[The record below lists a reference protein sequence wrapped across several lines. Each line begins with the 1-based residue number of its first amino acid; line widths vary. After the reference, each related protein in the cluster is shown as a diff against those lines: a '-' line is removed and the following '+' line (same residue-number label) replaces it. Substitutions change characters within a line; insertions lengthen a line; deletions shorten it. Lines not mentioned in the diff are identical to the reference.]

1 VALEAHERLHL
12 DDAAAGTFDADL
24 VDEAAV
30 GYLLS
35 RDADVRPPTSEVL
48 PQLSAMLGISAE
60 VGAALLGRPRRGGR
74 PGAEVDDD
82 DNDDDNDDDD
92 EIVTPGDRDLRAGA
106 RGLVAGQIRRAAKR
120 VPMTADVLERLRLA
134 SEIVGSDLTPGLEAP
149 PEAGA
154 ADVLRPGTRVCFSGS
169 ALDRS
174 GVLVSRDEMEALAL
188 GRGLVPVGA
197 VTKSRCDALVVAEA
211 GSQSTKA
218 RAAHKWSTPVIA
230 AADFL
235 AWAGR

>member
-1 VALEAHERLHL
+1 
-12 DDAAAGTFDADL
+12 
-24 VDEAAV
+24 
-30 GYLLS
+30 
-35 RDADVRPPTSEVL
+35 
-48 PQLSAMLGISAE
+48 MLGISAE

-74 PGAEVDDD
+74 PGAGADDD
-82 DNDDDNDDDD
+82 DDDDD

-106 RGLVAGQIRRAAKR
+106 RGLVAGQIRRAAQR

-169 ALDRS
+169 ALDRN

-188 GRGLVPVGA
+188 GRGLLPVGA
-197 VTKSRCDALVVAEA
+197 VTKSRCDALVVAEP